1 MRVDSTLSVNRPNHE
16 ASAADGRKHGISV
29 RLGKKSAAL
38 AGLLE
43 GVDGVVI
50 AIGAGYAGADT
61 GEDESRRYGLK
72 QFKHR

>member
-1 MRVDSTLSVNRPNHE
+1 MSHPNHE
-16 ASAADGRKHGISV
+16 ASATDGRKHGISV
-29 RLGKKSAAL
+29 RLGKKCAAL

-61 GEDESRRYGLK
+61 GEDESRGYGLK